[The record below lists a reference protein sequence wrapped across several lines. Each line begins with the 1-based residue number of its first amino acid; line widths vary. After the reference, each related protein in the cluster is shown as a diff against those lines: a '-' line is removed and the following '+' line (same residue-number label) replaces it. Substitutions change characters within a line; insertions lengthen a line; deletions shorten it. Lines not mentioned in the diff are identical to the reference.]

1 MKPLAAS
8 PRARWCELARWRRM
22 GLEIG
27 MKIRA
32 CWIGCSGLLLMWAMA
47 GCGAGNPPP
56 SPPPSSPKVAEPPS
70 VDDTGNLC
78 PDAPSMS
85 VALPISTPEGVRW
98 MMHEREME
106 DQDVLFPRDSE
117 EGARRLTQAEAKQH
131 GPTSASLAVW
141 VYLQDEA
148 PPCRMESGA
157 PWAVRH
163 GDAELRTHV
172 FSELTGDCALVEDVP
187 SYLVLRAVDEAR
199 GCRFHGLPRIG
210 ADADGKGEPPL
221 PEAVKAVLPPHRCE
235 GDGCFRWMAHG
246 TRVDDG
252 TGVYEVA
259 AVWIQPLEGDEP
271 PCAAPFDGYHGVF
284 YSAAREGAW
293 REIPDV
299 TGVRGLLYDRRGLRA
314 VVTDARGVLGLLLPS
329 DGGVP
334 RPHWQQ
340 RYMTWNE
347 ENRTPLEDIQPSCL

>member
-1 MKPLAAS
+1 
-8 PRARWCELARWRRM
+8 
-22 GLEIG
+22 

-32 CWIGCSGLLLMWAMA
+32 CWIGPSSLLLTWAMA
-47 GCGAGNPPP
+47 GCGGGTPVAASPSQAAG
-56 SPPPSSPKVAEPPS
+56 APPS
-70 VDDTGNLC
+70 VDDAGNVC
-78 PDAPSMS
+78 PDSPSMS
-85 VALPISTPEGVRW
+85 VVLPISTPDGVRW
-98 MMHEREME
+98 MMHER
-106 DQDVLFPRDSE
+106 DLDRQDVLFPVDSE
-117 EGARRLTQAEAKQH
+117 EGARRLTQAEAKEH
-131 GPTSASLAVW
+131 GAPLESSVVW

-148 PPCRMESGA
+148 PPCRMQSGVA
-157 PWAVRH
+157 WAVHH
-163 GDAELRTHV
+163 GDAGLRTHV

-187 SYLVLRAVDEAR
+187 SYLVLRGVDEAR

-210 ADADGKGEPPL
+210 ADEDGKGEPPL

-252 TGVYEVA
+252 AGVYEVA

-271 PCAAPFDGYHGVF
+271 PCAAPFDGFHGVF
-284 YSAAREGAW
+284 YSDARDGAW

-299 TGVRGLLYDRRGLRA
+299 TGVRGVLYDRGGLRA
-314 VVTDARGVLGLLLPS
+314 VVTDSRGFLGLLLPS
-329 DGGVP
+329 DGGL
-334 RPHWQQ
+334 RPLWQQ